1 MTKKFEKFNWSSL
14 GDVALGRSNLGQSM
28 PVIVYRLL
36 QYTVMDELKSRYDED
51 TANDIIRS
59 AGFRAGIAFAQNV
72 LEPTTDFSAF
82 IANLQSKLKELSI
95 GILRIEK
102 ADLDTLNLVL
112 TVSEDLD
119 CSGLPVTD
127 DTVCVYDEGF
137 IGGILYNF
145 TGGKMFNVTE
155 VDCWATG
162 DRTCRFVA
170 KVAEA

>member
-1 MTKKFEKFNWSSL
+1 MASKKFEKFDWNSL
-14 GDVALGRSNLGQSM
+14 GDITLGRSNLGQSM

-36 QYTVMDELKSRYDED
+36 QYTVIDELKGRYGED
-51 TANDIIRS
+51 VANDIIRS
-59 AGFRAGIAFAQNV
+59 AGFRAGVAFSRNV
-72 LEPTTDFSAF
+72 LEPVSDFSTF
-82 IANLQSKLKELSI
+82 IANLQSKLKDLSI

-102 ADLDTLNLVL
+102 ADLDSLYLIL

-127 DTVCVYDEGF
+127 DSVCVYDEGF
-137 IGGILYNF
+137 IGGILYDF
-145 TGGKMFNVTE
+145 TGKNFEVKE

-170 KVAEA
+170 KVIE